1 MQSKCTPETYSGEKS
16 FCIWCCQRVTEISVD
31 GREIAFDLDET
42 GSADL
47 TQPRAC
53 FGTKRYAEFLAD
65 DEDEFEADL

>member
-1 MQSKCTPETYSGEKS
+1 M
-16 FCIWCCQRVTEISVD
+16 TEISVD